1 MVKKDGMILEKQ
13 HREGRLHPLPFWK
26 GRGLGSGL
34 RTPSSQEGDRDVLK
48 ISHRIEGGESVESA
62 EVLALA
68 LYMEGRDEVVDT
80 L

>member
-1 MVKKDGMILEKQ
+1 MVEDDDVLIHDVIDIGRIIL
-13 HREGRLHPLPFWK
+13 LH
-26 GRGLGSGL
+26 GSIL
-34 RTPSSQEGDRDVLK
+34 DRDVLK